1 MNILSKMTMKDNP
14 KAIIQWCEAEIAEY
28 EKLIAIIKNNISPKW
43 RKMTKKQALDEIGD
57 QKIQTLENDNYLRD
71 FPGLMD
77 AISEIFDSYLE
88 GVIPNKKLVDTNR
101 QKEVDWRWRE
111 GWNAC
116 VDQIR
121 KNAGLK
127 G

>member
-28 EKLIAIIKNNISPKW
+28 EKLIAIIRNNISPKW

-57 QKIQTLENDNYLRD
+57 QKIQTL
-71 FPGLMD
+71 
-77 AISEIFDSYLE
+77 LE
-88 GVIPNKKLVDTNR
+88 SVIPAKKKIDKKFGTDGCR
-101 QKEVDWRWRE
+101 YPT

-116 VDQIR
+116 IEQIR
-121 KNAGLK
+121 KNTGLTNREQV
-127 G
+127 